1 MPFKK
6 GETPKGAIPF
16 VKGQSGNPAGRE
28 KGGKTRAT
36 IARNWLQVAQ
46 TLKNPITNVTES
58 MSQEDI
64 ITLALIKEAREGNV
78 NAYKALMDSAYG
90 IASQSLMMTGD
101 FSFQVPA
108 PVVYNTAPPLAHS
121 ENEIEDV

>member
-6 GETPKGAIPF
+6 GETPIGAKPF

-28 KGGKTRAT
+28 KGVKTRAT
-36 IARNWLQVAQ
+36 VARNWLEVAQ

-64 ITLALIKEAREGNV
+64 MTLSLIKEAREGNV

-90 IASQSLMMTGD
+90 APKQEIDQTITGHIAINIDNQDAKLG
-101 FSFQVPA
+101 
-108 PVVYNTAPPLAHS
+108 
-121 ENEIEDV
+121 E

>member
-6 GETPKGAIPF
+6 GETPIGAKPF

-28 KGGKTRAT
+28 KGVKTRAT
-36 IARNWLQVAQ
+36 VARNWLAVAQ
-46 TLKNPITNVTES
+46 TLKNPITNITES

-64 ITLALIKEAREGNV
+64 MTLSLIKEAREGNV

-90 IASQSLMMTGD
+90 APKQEVDHTTGGD
-101 FSFQVPA
+101 KINNKIEV
-108 PVVYNTAPPLAHS
+108 
-121 ENEIEDV
+121 EIIQPKEVD

>member
-6 GETPKGAIPF
+6 GETPIGAKPF

-28 KGGKTRAT
+28 KGVKTRAT
-36 IARNWLQVAQ
+36 VARNWLEVSQ
-46 TLKNPITNVTES
+46 TLKNPITNLTES

-64 ITLALIKEAREGNV
+64 MTLSLIKEAREGNV

-90 IASQSLMMTGD
+90 APKQEIDMD
-101 FSFQVPA
+101 FKGELVIPA
-108 PVVYNTAPPLAHS
+108 PVIYNTAPPLAS
-121 ENEIEDV
+121 NENEIDNV

>member
-6 GETPKGAIPF
+6 GETPIGAKPF

-28 KGGKTRAT
+28 KGAKTRAT
-36 IARNWLQVAQ
+36 IARNWLEVAQ

-64 ITLALIKEAREGNV
+64 MTLSLIKEAREGNV

-90 IASQSLMMTGD
+90 APKQEVGANHTGT
-101 FSFQVPA
+101 VN
-108 PVVYNTAPPLAHS
+108 VVNLGVGLPPD
-121 ENEIEDV
+121 ETTTETE